1 MSTITTENESSRT
14 VRVSTVV
21 WGFIL
26 MAIAAWFFTF
36 AQIDLSGVAPGVL
49 LAWVA
54 LGIGALAVVGG
65 VVGALFRR
73 R

>member
-1 MSTITTENESSRT
+1 MSNLTNEDRSPRT
-14 VRVSTVV
+14 VRVTTVV

-26 MAIAAWFFTF
+26 MAVAAWFFTF
-36 AQIDLSGVAPGVL
+36 AQVDLSGVAPGVL
-49 LAWVA
+49 LAWVV

-65 VVGALFRR
+65 LVGALLRR

>member
-1 MSTITTENESSRT
+1 MSNINTEDESPRT
-14 VRVSTVV
+14 VRGATVA

-36 AQIDLSGVAPGVL
+36 AQVDLSGVAPGVL
-49 LAWVA
+49 IAWVV
-54 LGIGALAVVGG
+54 LGIGSLAIIGG
-65 VVGALFRR
+65 LVGALFRR

>member
-1 MSTITTENESSRT
+1 MSNLTNEDRSPRT
-14 VRVSTVV
+14 VRVTTVV

-26 MAIAAWFFTF
+26 MAVAAWFFTF
-36 AQIDLSGVAPGVL
+36 AQVDLSGVAPGVL
-49 LAWVA
+49 LAWVV

-65 VVGALFRR
+65 LVGALFRR